1 MKTLIVIGG
10 GASGFF
16 CAVNAAQLNP
26 NLKVILL
33 EKQSKVLQK
42 VKVSGGGRCNVTHQ
56 CDSPSELLKAYP
68 RGKNFL
74 KKTFSHFTTQD
85 TILWFESRGVKL
97 KTETDGRM
105 FPTTDSSQTIIDCL
119 LQEATKYQV
128 EVRLNSEVVSI
139 NQNKNGFDLT
149 LKNGVNQSADYLYI
163 ATGGYPKSE
172 QYNWLLHTG
181 HKIEIPAP
189 SLFTFNIPDKDLHEL
204 MGVTVEQ
211 ARIKITGSK
220 LQEEGPVLITHWGL
234 SGPAVLRLSAWG
246 ARELQGVNYHFS
258 IQLNWINIAEN
269 ELREKWNLI
278 RNQQGSNTLGQKNPF
293 GLQSRLWHFLL
304 QRSQNNTET
313 KWSEL
318 TSKEQNKLIHIL
330 TAQEFEV
337 KGKTT
342 FKEEFVTCGGLSLEQ
357 IDPHTLQSKLVPG
370 LYFGGELIDVD
381 GITGGYN
388 FQNAWTCGYVAA
400 KAIASLSIT

>member
-56 CDSPSELLKAYP
+56 CDSPAELLKAYP

-85 TILWFESRGVKL
+85 TIQWFESRGVKL
-97 KTETDGRM
+97 KTEADGRM
-105 FPTTDSSQTIIDCL
+105 FPITDSSQTVMDCL
-119 LQEATKYQV
+119 LQEAGKYRV
-128 EVRLNSEVVSI
+128 ELRLNSEVVSMEH
-139 NQNKNGFDLT
+139 QESKFQLT
-149 LKNGVNQSADYLYI
+149 LKSGAHLISDFLYI
-163 ATGGYPKSE
+163 ATGGYPKAE
-172 QYNWLLHTG
+172 HYEWLQRIG
-181 HKIEIPAP
+181 HPIQTPAP
-189 SLFTFNIPDKDLHEL
+189 SLFTFNIADKNLHEL
-204 MGVTVEQ
+204 MGVTIER
-211 ARIKITGSK
+211 ARVKITGSK

-234 SGPAVLRLSAWG
+234 SGPAILRLSAWG
-246 ARELQGVNYHFS
+246 ARELQEKNYSFS
-258 IQLNWINIAEN
+258 IQINWINISEN
-269 ELREKWNLI
+269 EMREKWNTI
-278 RNQQGSNTLGQKNPF
+278 RNQQGANTLGQKNPF
-293 GLQSRLWHFLL
+293 GLQQRLWVYLL
-304 QRSQNNTET
+304 QCSQNNSDT

-318 TSKEQNKLIHIL
+318 TAKEQNKLIHVL
-330 TAQEFEV
+330 TAHEFEV

-357 IDPHTLQSKLVPG
+357 IDPNTMQSKLIPS

-388 FQNAWTCGYVAA
+388 FQHAWTSGFLAA
-400 KAIASLSIT
+400 KSIASEA